1 MFQRRVLKEL
11 EEWRFS
17 KWRKPLIIRGAR
29 QVGKTTAINA
39 FGKQF
44 NQYIYLNLE
53 NNRDAALFKKEYD
66 INELV
71 TRIFLEKKMSL
82 QKMKDTLLF
91 IDEIQEMP
99 EMLNR
104 LRYFMEDLPELCVI
118 TAGSMLETIM

>member
-29 QVGKTTAINA
+29 QVGKTTVINA

-44 NQYIYLNLE
+44 KQFIYLNLE
-53 NNRDAALFKKEYD
+53 NNRDSALFQKEYD

-82 QKMKDTLLF
+82 QKMKYAFLF
-91 IDEIQEMP
+91 
-99 EMLNR
+99 
-104 LRYFMEDLPELCVI
+104 FSVV
-118 TAGSMLETIM
+118 A